1 MKSKLA
7 ESVLFAGLD
16 EAALALIEKS
26 AQKHHVEKGQFI
38 FFQNDLADR
47 FYLVLSGKVRV
58 FKTSPDGKEQILLMP
73 GPGQSFGEAAL
84 FGEQAHPGSD
94 EAVSNKIRV
103 LPANGGVV
111 HSTGRVYPANA
122 VAAEDSE
129 LMTISREAFMNLV
142 KTHPTLA
149 VNMIARLSMLLHH
162 LTHLVEQ
169 LSLEDVGTR
178 LAGYILSLLPDHH
191 SSGVVA
197 ITLTEKKMVLASL
210 LGTIP
215 ETLSRAFAR
224 LSSSGAIAVDGQEV
238 TVLDRKL
245 LADIASGRKTG

>member
-1 MKSKLA
+1 MKSKLS

-26 AQKHHVEKGQFI
+26 AQTRKTSKGEFI
-38 FFQNDLADR
+38 FFQNDPADR

-84 FGEQAHPGSD
+84 FAEG
-94 EAVSNKIRV
+94 
-103 LPANGGVV
+103 
-111 HSTGRVYPANA
+111 VYPANA

-149 VNMIARLSMLLHH
+149 VNMIGRLSMLLHH

-178 LAGYILSLLPDHH
+178 LAGYILSLLPDDHRA
-191 SSGVVA
+191 GAVT

-224 LSSSGAIAVDGQEV
+224 LTASGAIAVDGQEV
-238 TVLDRKL
+238 TILDRKL
-245 LADIASGRKTG
+245 LADIASGKNRRA